1 MKTTIDEKSDKE
13 LLKQAIKELMIE
25 NPEFFSI
32 VFVEAIEEIGLAKA
46 IKDGRQDDFVSEN
59 DILDLLKA

>member
-25 NPEFFSI
+25 NPELFST

-46 IKDGRQDDFVSEN
+46 IKVGRQEDFVSEN
-59 DILDLLKA
+59 DILELLKA